1 MIGKCESKLNKKLIQ
16 IKLLYNIPIFN
27 STYTFLNGIKKC
39 FDSQMMSTTTQP
51 KTLYNT
57 SLQSEK

>member
-1 MIGKCESKLNKKLIQ
+1 MIGKSESKLNKKLIQ

-39 FDSQMMSTTTQP
+39 FDSQMMSTTI
-51 KTLYNT
+51 KA
-57 SLQSEK
+57 KKIV